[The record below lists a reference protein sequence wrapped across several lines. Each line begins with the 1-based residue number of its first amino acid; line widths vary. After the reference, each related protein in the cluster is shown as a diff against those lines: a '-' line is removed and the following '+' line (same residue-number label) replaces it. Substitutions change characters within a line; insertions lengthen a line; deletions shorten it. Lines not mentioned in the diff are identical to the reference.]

1 MNNRE
6 KFTEVFGTA
15 LIRWLSFSKAMSYT
29 EMSAIN
35 TAGRFGKSER
45 R

>member
-1 MNNRE
+1 MSNRE

-29 EMSAIN
+29 EMGAIN
-35 TAGRFGKSER
+35 TAEKFGKSKR